1 VVLQSVRGL
10 LLALLAA
17 GLASAQDGKWF
28 TQQPEVMPASRV
40 GQPAPAGALAYGP
53 SARGPWRRGP
63 AANWIWGSKDL
74 DRYFLRT
81 SFIIPAGLKAAR
93 LRIACDNRFV
103 ALLNGK
109 EIARGNDWNAPVEV
123 DFTAAAKAGQNELLV
138 EAANEGSAA
147 GLIAK
152 VMLSKADDTIEYV
165 VSDETWQAA
174 ETKDAKTWDN
184 ARRIAAAGG
193 GPWGDVF
200 TTAAGGAGSA
210 SPSFQ
215 LLAGFQVDRL
225 FTVPKNELGSWV
237 AITIDD
243 KGRLI
248 ASDQGNLGL
257 CRITPPPIGSSEP
270 TKVER
275 LDVKITAAQGLLY
288 AFGALYV
295 SVNGGPGSGFYRC
308 KDTDG
313 DDQFDEVV
321 KLKELRGGGE
331 HGPHALRLS
340 PDGKSIFLCAGN
352 HTQPPFEASRN
363 SPPQTMG
370 GVRQTI
376 LTAALPPDAASLLA
390 PNWDEDLLLPRQWD
404 SNGHAAGILA
414 PGGWVARTD
423 PDGKTWEMFTVGY
436 RNHYDF
442 AFNADGEMFCYDSD
456 MEWDMGTPWYVPTR
470 VVHATSGSEF
480 GWRSGTGRW
489 PAYYVDSLPPLVDVG
504 PGSPVGVEF
513 GYGTKFPAK
522 YQKALYICD
531 WTFAT
536 IYAIHFEP
544 AGASYKAT
552 KEEFISRTPLPLTDL
567 VVGNDGA
574 LYFTIGGRGAQSE
587 LFRAT
592 YVGNEPTAPVDGK
605 DAAGSELRKLRREIE
620 RYHDPRYGSDRPT
633 TARNYLVRHLAHPDR
648 HIRYSARVALE
659 RRSGWLDQALAAAEP
674 SAIIE
679 GAVGAARSANV
690 KSVQPKLLA
699 NLGQLDFA
707 KLSGQQQLD
716 LLRAWQLVLIRLGEP
731 DEAARQ
737 ALAAKLSALF
747 PQPGDEANRELANLL
762 VYLQSP
768 EAAQKIVPLLTKQ
781 HAPVT
786 GTPAEVLARNQ
797 GYGRSIANMLAN
809 QPDLQQIHY
818 AFTLRNL
825 KAGWTPQ
832 LRQDYFQWFTKAH
845 AWSGGNSF
853 QKFLTNIDSDAF
865 ANCSDAE
872 RLALEASG
880 ARQPYVPP
888 ALPKPAGPGHVWTI
902 DEVVQLGS
910 EKLTGRS
917 FRQGQRAYAAARCVV
932 CHRFGGDGG
941 STGPDLT
948 QLAGRFNLKDL
959 TESLLDPSKVVADQY
974 KASVIR
980 TQSGEVITGRIISDL
995 PDSLTVLVNPED
1007 ASKTVKIAKSEIEQ
1021 QAPSATSLMPKD
1033 LLNPLSEQEVLDLLA
1048 YLLSRGNPQDPMFRR
1063 RN

>member
-1 VVLQSVRGL
+1 MVLSIFLVFG
-10 LLALLAA
+10 AAAA
-17 GLASAQDGKWF
+17 GQEGKWF
-28 TQQPEVMPASRV
+28 TQQPEVMPTV
-40 GQPAPAGALAYGP
+40 PAGRPAADGALAYGP

-63 AANWIWGSKDL
+63 AANWIWGRKDL
-74 DRYFLRT
+74 DRYYLRT
-81 SFIIPAGLKAAR
+81 SFAVPAGLKAAR
-93 LRIACDNRFV
+93 LRITCDNRFV

-109 EIARGNDWNAPVEV
+109 EIARGDDWNSPVEV

-138 EAANEGSAA
+138 EATNEGSAA

-152 VMLSKADDTIEYV
+152 ILLTKADDTIEYV
-165 VSDETWQAA
+165 VTDDTWQAA
-174 ETKDAKTWDN
+174 EAKDAQTWEK

-200 TTAAGGAGSA
+200 NRAAGGAGSA

-215 LLAGFQVDRL
+215 LLPGFQVERL

-237 AITIDD
+237 AITTDN

-248 ASDQGNLGL
+248 ASDQERQGL

-288 AFGALYV
+288 AFDALYV
-295 SVNGGPGSGFYRC
+295 SVNGGPGSGLYRC
-308 KDTDG
+308 KDTNG

-321 KLKELRGGGE
+321 KLKDIRGGGE
-331 HGPHALRLS
+331 HGPHALRLA

-352 HTQPPFEASRN
+352 HTQPPFDVQRN

-376 LTAALPPDAASLLA
+376 LQAELPTGARSLLA

-414 PGGWVARTD
+414 PGGWVAKTD

-470 VVHATSGSEF
+470 VVHATSASEF

-522 YQKALYICD
+522 YQRALYICD

-536 IYAIHFEP
+536 MYAIHMEP

-552 KEEFISRTPLPLTDL
+552 KEEFVTRTPLPLTDAA
-567 VVGNDGA
+567 VGKDGA

-587 LFRAT
+587 LFRVT
-592 YVGNEPTAPVDGK
+592 YVGSESTAPVDGK
-605 DAAGSELRKLRREIE
+605 DTAGADLRELRREIE
-620 RYHDPRYGSDRPT
+620 RFHDPAFGADRP
-633 TARNYLVRHLAHPDR
+633 AESNDYLVSHLGHPDR
-648 HIRYSARVALE
+648 HIRYAARIALE
-659 RRSGWLDQALAAAEP
+659 RRSGWSDKALAATDAN
-674 SAIIE
+674 AVIE
-679 GAVGAARSANV
+679 AAVGLARSARS
-690 KSVQPKLLA
+690 KDAQQRLLA
-699 NLGQLDFA
+699 ALGRLDFA
-707 KLSGQQQLD
+707 KLAAQQQLD
-716 LLRAWQLVLIRLGEP
+716 LLRAYQLALIRLG
-731 DEAARQ
+731 DVDDATRQ
-737 ALAAKLSALF
+737 QLAVRFAALF
-747 PQPGDEANRELANLL
+747 PQPGDEANRELAILL
-762 VYLQSP
+762 VYLQAP
-768 EAAQKIVPLLTKQ
+768 DAAKKIVPLLSKQ

-786 GTPAEVLARNQ
+786 ETPTEVLARNQ
-797 GYGRSIANMLAN
+797 GYGRSIASMLAN

-818 AFTLRNL
+818 AFTIRNL
-825 KAGWTPQ
+825 KAGWTPD
-832 LRQDYFQWFTKAH
+832 LRKDYFQWFTKAH
-845 AWSGGNSF
+845 GWSGGNSF

-865 ANCSDAE
+865 ANCTDVE
-872 RLALEASG
+872 RLTLEALG

-888 ALPKPAGPGHVWTI
+888 PLPKAAGPGHAWTI
-902 DEVVQLGS
+902 EEVIKLGS
-910 EKLTGRS
+910 EQLSGRS
-917 FRQGQRAYAAARCVV
+917 FRQGQRAFAAARCIV
-932 CHRFGGDGG
+932 CHRFAGDGG
-941 STGPDLT
+941 ATGPDLT

-959 TESLLDPSKVVADQY
+959 TDALLDPSKVISDQY

-980 TQSGEVITGRIISDL
+980 KQNGEVITGRIVSDL
-995 PDSLTVLVNPED
+995 PDAITVLVNPED

-1033 LLNPLSEQEVLDLLA
+1033 LLSPLNEQEVLDLLA

-1063 RN
+1063 GN